1 MIFVCWGCWSII
13 AIFYQRESTEVLW
26 KGRIWPILS
35 TWMCYT
41 AYVNTVSLND
51 NTIIATLL
59 SASIHIGRLDET
71 AVMNE
76 AQTVKNPNLSA
87 MQKTQ
92 VWFLDWADPLEKRI
106 AAHTYIRAW
115 ETPWLQ
121 STGSERVGHYEWLSY
136 LNTIKD

>member
-1 MIFVCWGCWSII
+1 
-13 AIFYQRESTEVLW
+13 
-26 KGRIWPILS
+26 
-35 TWMCYT
+35 MCYT

-59 SASIHIGRLDET
+59 TASIHIGRLDET

-92 VWFLDWADPLEKRI
+92 V
-106 AAHTYIRAW
+106 
-115 ETPWLQ
+115 
-121 STGSERVGHYEWLSY
+121 
-136 LNTIKD
+136 